1 MRRNWVL
8 LCVVII
14 ASIVVVAAMLTSQRR
29 SWAPGA
35 GKEWSAAPLAAT
47 DDEKKILSELNKVA
61 SRGETYLSVPQRDGR
76 TLRVLAETADAK
88 HVVEIGT
95 STGYSGLWFCLALQ
109 RTGGRL
115 TTFEID
121 HGRAMEARTHFQE
134 AGVSDLVTI
143 VEGDAHKNVS
153 QVQGPIDL
161 LFIDADKEG
170 YVDYLNKLL
179 PLVRPGGLIVA
190 HNIDMV
196 PEYLNAVNAN
206 PKLETIFYME
216 GGGMGIS
223 LKKR

>member
-1 MRRNWVL
+1 MRRYVVVMVL
-8 LCVVII
+8 LVVG
-14 ASIVVVAAMLTSQRR
+14 VVGVGSLLVSQRR
-29 SWAPGA
+29 SWVPGS
-35 GKEWSAAPLAAT
+35 GKAWSGAPLGAT
-47 DDEKKILSELNKVA
+47 DTENRILSELNKVA

-76 TLRVLAETADAK
+76 ALRLLAETTGAK
-88 HVVEIGT
+88 QVVEIGT
-95 STGYSGLWFCLALQ
+95 STGYSGLWFCLPLQ

-121 HGRAMEARTHFQE
+121 HGRAIEARTHFQE
-134 AGVSDLVTI
+134 AGVSDIVTI

-153 QVQGPIDL
+153 QVKGPIDL

-196 PEYLNAVNAN
+196 PEYINAVNAN

-216 GGGMGIS
+216 GGGMGIT
-223 LKKR
+223 LKKL